1 LSASAAVCILT
12 AAEVDVTTKPDLL
25 TQIMTFIATIAGY
38 LGQWIVQL
46 VQKILPSAADL
57 PLLKEPI
64 GYMAILTIF
73 VILTSVTR
81 KVAIIILAVGWV
93 LILVRVILMAFHV

>member
-1 LSASAAVCILT
+1 VT
-12 AAEVDVTTKPDLL
+12 AKPDLL
-25 TQIMTFIATIAGY
+25 TQIFTFISTIAGY

-46 VQKILPSAADL
+46 IQKILPSATDL

-64 GYMAILTIF
+64 GYMAILTLF

-81 KVAIIILAVGWV
+81 KVAIIILSVGWV
-93 LILVRVILMAFHV
+93 LILLRVVLMAFKI